1 MKPMKRIVLVLIAA
15 LLVVILACAFI
26 EGFRHRQRVQ
36 RRQAVVTQAARD
48 LIQEAR
54 EYSKVDSKS
63 PAALDSLMRERPRAA
78 RAVQHLRDVLGRDI
92 EVDFQ
97 PAASARGNW
106 MSIAVSRRGV
116 VLLEVL
122 RDGRVRMYNPKL
134 PSRAMACHCIGAG
147 R

>member
-1 MKPMKRIVLVLIAA
+1 MLIAA

-36 RRQAVVTQAARD
+36 QRQAAVTQAARE
-48 LIQEAR
+48 LIREAG

-78 RAVQHLRDVLGRDI
+78 RAVQRLRDVLGRDA
-92 EVDFQ
+92 EVSFE
-97 PAASARGNW
+97 PAGASRSDW

-122 RDGRVRMYNPKL
+122 RDGRIRMYNPKL